1 MIRKHFIKNSECISN
16 LDEIQV
22 GWEGVYN
29 LLDSVLKT
37 INKFSSK

>member
-29 LLDSVLKT
+29 LLDSVL
-37 INKFSSK
+37 